1 MPELPILSPSYC
13 VAIKPISFLRRSE
26 EVDDSEVRQLAD
38 RIREAD
44 VWTMPIPIDIQTGI
58 IMDGNHRARAAILLG
73 LDYLPCVVLSY
84 RDPRV
89 MVRSA
94 RTGAPFN
101 VDEIYRRVVHDV
113 EMLPYKT
120 TRHDFAPALPCTE
133 IRLGM
138 LRSGGAGITPS

>member
-1 MPELPILSPSYC
+1 MRKFPFLSPSYC
-13 VAIKPISFLRRSE
+13 VAIRPISFLRRSE
-26 EVDDSEVRQLAD
+26 EVDDSAVQLLAES
-38 RIREAD
+38 IREAD

-73 LDYLPCVVLSY
+73 LDYLPCVLLSY

-89 MVRSA
+89 RVTSA
-94 RTGAPFN
+94 RTGVPFN
-101 VDEIYRRVVHDV
+101 IDDIYRRVVHDV

-138 LRSGGAGITPS
+138 LRSSGASVS